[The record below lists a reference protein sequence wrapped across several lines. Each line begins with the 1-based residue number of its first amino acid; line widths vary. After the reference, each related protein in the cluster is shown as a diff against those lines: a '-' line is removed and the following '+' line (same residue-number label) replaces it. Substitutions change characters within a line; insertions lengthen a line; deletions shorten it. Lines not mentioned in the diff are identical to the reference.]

1 MTHHDQEAS
10 TQEEA
15 GTAPPVWRSIA
26 KASSRLGLIWFLHRR
41 DTIDGSTLMVDA
53 NLRWETPLV
62 SRYVDRS
69 LMKRTMHIVQQSV
82 KGFVACR
89 AFAQS
94 GKAMHNAHMQMA
106 NIRKAQ
112 KLSQRALAEK
122 VGVDASTIQRAESMS
137 DSAMLKTYKMAA
149 QALGVT
155 LSDLFAD
162 DRTPIESVLLDV
174 FRRIPEDRHDE
185 LVRILELA
193 ANPPRQKDQ

>member
-1 MTHHDQEAS
+1 
-10 TQEEA
+10 
-15 GTAPPVWRSIA
+15 
-26 KASSRLGLIWFLHRR
+26 
-41 DTIDGSTLMVDA
+41 
-53 NLRWETPLV
+53 
-62 SRYVDRS
+62 
-69 LMKRTMHIVQQSV
+69 
-82 KGFVACR
+82 
-89 AFAQS
+89 
-94 GKAMHNAHMQMA
+94 MHNEHMQMA
-106 NIRKAQ
+106 NIRKTQ

-122 VGVDASTIQRAESMS
+122 VGVDASTIQRAEAMS

-162 DRTPIESVLLDV
+162 DRTPIENVLLDV

>member
-1 MTHHDQEAS
+1 
-10 TQEEA
+10 
-15 GTAPPVWRSIA
+15 
-26 KASSRLGLIWFLHRR
+26 
-41 DTIDGSTLMVDA
+41 
-53 NLRWETPLV
+53 
-62 SRYVDRS
+62 
-69 LMKRTMHIVQQSV
+69 MKRTMHIVQQSV